1 MKLRIAYQGVPGA
14 YSHIAG
20 KTVYPRPGIR
30 FLSDF

>member
-20 KTVYPRPGIR
+20 KPSTPARNTFPV
-30 FLSDF
+30 